1 MFRRKICKN
10 TSWHGDAGVWGVLIK
25 LANGW
30 QFALPPTPETTTSS
44 VKVEARKFEGRDSGR
59 RARVVLAQKNNQ
71 KDDDQNSTGA
81 NIHDSLH
88 RVPTLDEDRPARVSG
103 YIGALAHAGVCV
115 PANIGRNTRR
125 CRPSSKQLVITGAQ
139 AASTSNCCQAGRF
152 SRTLSDPITFSPSSM
167 LISLNSPLNL
177 ADP

>member
-10 TSWHGDAGVWGVLIK
+10 TSWHDDAGVWGVLIK

-30 QFALPPTPETTTSS
+30 QFALPPTPSTTTSS
-44 VKVEARKFEGRDSGR
+44 VTVEARKFEGRDSGR

-88 RVPTLDEDRPARVSG
+88 RVAHPRRGSSSTRQWS
-103 YIGALAHAGVCV
+103 IGALAHAGVCV
-115 PANIGRNTRR
+115 PANIARNTRR
-125 CRPSSKQLVITGAQ
+125 CRPSGKQPVITGAQ

-152 SRTLSDPITFSPSSM
+152 SRTLGDPITFSSSSM

-177 ADP
+177 AGP